1 MEFSSPN
8 IKKIL
13 IFSQKRIFLYFVKWN
28 FLALRLQNFYTLQP
42 QSQNVSLKKISY
54 IFSRK

>member
-28 FLALRLQNFYTLQP
+28 FLAQRLKITKFLYFTTP
-42 QSQNVSLKKISY
+42 ISKCFLKKNFLY
-54 IFSRK
+54 FF